1 MNKCVCMWGVGG
13 GEVNNLVLLLKAE
26 KKNRSSGYQPRVAL
40 SRTERKG
47 KQDLSICLKTP
58 ISFLER
64 RTGKGHEKDNLSR

>member
-1 MNKCVCMWGVGG
+1 MWGVGG

-64 RTGKGHEKDNLSR
+64 TGKGHEKDNLSR